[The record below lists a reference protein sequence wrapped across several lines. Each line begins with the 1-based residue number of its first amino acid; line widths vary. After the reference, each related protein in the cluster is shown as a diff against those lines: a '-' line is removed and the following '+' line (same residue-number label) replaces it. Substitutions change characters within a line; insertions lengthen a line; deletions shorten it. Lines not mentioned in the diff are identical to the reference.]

1 MHGRVFRNCQ
11 GRLLQMKT
19 QHAPNW
25 SQCFGIWEKA
35 NFHSAGKSHRFPCFV
50 SVGPCVLHNSAF
62 YCRERLRPRRFNYQL
77 SVDDFP
83 DSSSWV
89 FMLGSP
95 HTHLQEP
102 SFFGPLHSN
111 SLTSFRSDSSPLHT
125 HLHYLHFQ
133 QKSLFHFSMNHRQGK
148 RPRVRQETRIATDPH
163 FR

>member
-19 QHAPNW
+19 QHAPIW

-89 FMLGSP
+89 FMLGAP

-102 SFFGPLHSN
+102 SFFGSLHSN

-125 HLHYLHFQ
+125 HLHYLLLDSPYTFNRNHF
-133 QKSLFHFSMNHRQGK
+133 FTFPWTTGK
-148 RPRVRQETRIATDPH
+148 EKDLALDKRRE
-163 FR
+163 